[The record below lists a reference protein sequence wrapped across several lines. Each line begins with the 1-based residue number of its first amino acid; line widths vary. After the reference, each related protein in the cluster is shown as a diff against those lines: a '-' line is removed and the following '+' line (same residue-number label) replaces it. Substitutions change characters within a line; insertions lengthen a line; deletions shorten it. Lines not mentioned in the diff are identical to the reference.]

1 MNPVPIDTLVLG
13 AAFLSGLL
21 GSLHCV
27 AMCGGI
33 ATGLGAAASGQ
44 RTSLPAAV
52 WLNVGRLLGYTV
64 AGAVVGA
71 AGAGLLHLAR
81 NDLLQGVLRTLLGI
95 VIILL
100 ALRLLD
106 IGKRF
111 ALLHRVGDGF
121 WRRLAP
127 LQRRLMPATT
137 VPRRLALGMLWGWLP
152 CGLSSTLLLAAWLQA
167 DVLAAALLMASFGAG
182 TLLLMLPLTWSGT
195 HIARRLAQPTFRRV
209 AASLVLLSGLVTALA
224 PWLMHMPGMHAVL
237 AGLGCVG

>member
-1 MNPVPIDTLVLG
+1 MPVDTLVLG

-44 RTSLPAAV
+44 RTSLPAAL
-52 WLNVGRLLGYTV
+52 WINAGRLLGYTL

-71 AGAGLLHLAR
+71 LGAGLLRLAR
-81 NDLLQGVLRTLLGI
+81 NDLLHGVLRTLLGI

-106 IGKRF
+106 AGKRF
-111 ALLHRVGDGF
+111 ALLHRVGNSF

-127 LQRRLMPATT
+127 LQRRLLPAAT
-137 VPRRLALGMLWGWLP
+137 VPRRVALGMLWGWLP

-167 DVLAAALLMASFGAG
+167 DALAAALLMTSFGVG
-182 TLLLMLPLTWSGT
+182 TLFLMLPLTWSGT
-195 HIARRLAQPTFRRV
+195 HFSWRLAQPAWRRI
-209 AASLVLLSGLVTALA
+209 AASLVLLSGVVTALA
-224 PWLMHMPGMHAVL
+224 PWLMHMPGVHAVL
-237 AGLGCVG
+237 AGLGCVS

>member
-1 MNPVPIDTLVLG
+1 MPVDALVLG

-33 ATGLGAAASGQ
+33 ATGLGAAAGGQ
-44 RTSLPAAV
+44 RTSFPAAL
-52 WLNVGRLLGYTV
+52 WLNIGRLLGYAV

-71 AGAGLLHLAR
+71 LGAGLLRIAR
-81 NDLLQGVLRTLLGI
+81 SDLLQGVLRTLLGI
-95 VIILL
+95 VIVLL

-106 IGKRF
+106 LGRRF
-111 ALLHRVGDGF
+111 ALLHRVGNGF
-121 WRRLAP
+121 WRWLSP
-127 LQRRLMPATT
+127 LQRRLLPATT

-167 DVLAAALLMASFGAG
+167 DVLAAALLMTSFGLG

-195 HIARRLAQPTFRRV
+195 HLARRLTQPTFRRI
-209 AASLVLLSGLVTALA
+209 AASLVLLSGMVTMFA
-224 PWLMHMPGMHAVL
+224 PWLMRMPGVHAVL
-237 AGLGCVG
+237 AGLGCAN